1 MLGKI
6 PLYQQLIEELVKY
19 ISDEKLLPGDQII
32 TEPEISRK
40 YGVSR
45 ATVRQAIQELVN
57 AGVLVKLHGK
67 GTFIAEPKVKMNVT
81 TFGSFSTMAKEQG
94 FHPSTK
100 ILCFQEIM
108 EPTDKVR
115 KRLLLGA
122 GESVIYLNR
131 LRYLD
136 GNPALIEKTYLPQR
150 LFPHFDLLKVEKS
163 GLYNFFK
170 ECGIESL
177 KGSERFTACIPT
189 EEEKKA
195 LEILDSDPCI
205 RVRRIMNDTEM
216 PVEYTVCI
224 FKNKTLQFE
233 SEIEVK

>member
-19 ISDEKLLPGDQII
+19 ISDENLLSGDQII

-57 AGVLVKLHGK
+57 AGVLVKIHGK
-67 GTFIAEPKVKMNVT
+67 GTFIAEPKVKMNVA
-81 TFGSFSTMAKEQG
+81 TFGSFSSMAKEQK
-94 FHPSTK
+94 FEPSTK
-100 ILCFQEIM
+100 ILCFQEMM

-115 KRLLLGA
+115 KRLLLEA
-122 GESVIYLNR
+122 GESVIFLNR

-136 GNPALIEKTYLPQR
+136 GNPALIEKTYIPQR

-163 GLYNFFK
+163 GLYSFFK
-170 ECGIESL
+170 ECGMESL
-177 KGSERFTACIPT
+177 KGSERFTAWAPT
-189 EEEKKA
+189 EEEKRA

-205 RVRRIMNDTEM
+205 RVRRIMNYRET
-216 PVEYTVCI
+216 PVEYTICI
-224 FKNKTLQFE
+224 LKNKTLQFE
-233 SEIEVK
+233 SEIEVH

>member
-108 EPTDKVR
+108 EPTR
-115 KRLLLGA
+115 KCDLPKPPKILGRKP
-122 GESVIYLNR
+122 GSYRE
-131 LRYLD
+131 
-136 GNPALIEKTYLPQR
+136 
-150 LFPHFDLLKVEKS
+150 DLS
-163 GLYNFFK
+163 P
-170 ECGIESL
+170 
-177 KGSERFTACIPT
+177 TAIVP
-189 EEEKKA
+189 
-195 LEILDSDPCI
+195 S
-205 RVRRIMNDTEM
+205 
-216 PVEYTVCI
+216 
-224 FKNKTLQFE
+224 F
-233 SEIEVK
+233 

>member
-19 ISDEKLLPGDQII
+19 ISDEKLLSGDQIM
-32 TEPEISRK
+32 TEPEISKK
-40 YGVSR
+40 YNVSR

-57 AGVLVKLHGK
+57 AGVLVKIHGK

-81 TFGSFSTMAKEQG
+81 TFGSFSVMAKEQG
-94 FHPSTK
+94 FEPTTK
-100 ILCFQEIM
+100 ILCFQEMM

-115 KRLLLGA
+115 KRLSLEP
-122 GESVIYLNR
+122 GESVTYLNR

-136 GNPALIEKTYLPQR
+136 GNPALIEKTYIPQK
-150 LFPHFDLLKVEKS
+150 LFPNFDFLKVEKS

-170 ECGIESL
+170 ECGMEIL
-177 KGSERFTACIPT
+177 KGSERFTACMPT

-205 RVRRIMNDTEM
+205 RVRRIMSYRGM
-216 PVEYTVCI
+216 PVEYTICI
-224 FKNKTLQFE
+224 LKNKTLQFE
-233 SEIEVK
+233 SEIEVH

>member
-19 ISDEKLLPGDQII
+19 ISDEKLLPGDQIM
-32 TEPEISRK
+32 TEPEISGK

-94 FHPSTK
+94 FTPSTK
-100 ILCFQEIM
+100 ILCFQEMM

-115 KRLLLGA
+115 KRLSLES

-136 GNPALIEKTYLPQR
+136 GNPALIEKTYIPKR
-150 LFPHFDLLKVEKS
+150 LFPSFDLMKIEKS
-163 GLYNFFK
+163 GLYSFFK
-170 ECGIESL
+170 ECGMKGL

-205 RVRRIMNDTEM
+205 RVRRIMNYQKT
-216 PVEYTVCI
+216 PVEYTICI

-233 SEIEVK
+233 SEIEVQ